1 MFDFTLKIH
10 YIFLM
15 ITMGIDQMLKKMEDT
30 NASDLYIKTGC
41 PPMYKIEG
49 STLPAK
55 MEALTPEDTEQLAY
69 SIMSDEQKKE
79 FEREM
84 ELNFAYHLPGVRF
97 RVNVYRQRESVGIV
111 FRQIKLKVATLEDL
125 NLPSILKEIALT
137 PRGLV
142 LVTGAT
148 GSGKSTTLAALI
160 DYRNENR
167 TGHIVTIED
176 PIEFVHMDKKG
187 IVSQREVG
195 IDTHSFANALKNT
208 LRQAPEVILIG
219 EMRDTD
225 TVSSAIYYA
234 ETGHL
239 VLSTLHSTNA
249 NQTLE
254 RIINFFPE
262 EMHTQI
268 YLSLSLN
275 LKAVISQRL
284 IPTVDKKRVA
294 AIEIMIA
301 TPRIKELI
309 RRGQIGELKTSIEAS
324 QNEGCQSFDQAIFEF
339 YSKGIISQDDAL
351 RYADSPN
358 NMRLKMK
365 GLG

>member
-1 MFDFTLKIH
+1 
-10 YIFLM
+10 M
-15 ITMGIDQMLKKMEDT
+15 ITMSIDQLLEKMRET
-30 NASDLYIKTGC
+30 NASDLYIKAGC

-49 STLPAK
+49 NTLPAK
-55 MEALTPEDTEQLAY
+55 MDALTPEDTEKLAY

-79 FEREM
+79 FEKEH

-111 FRQIKLKVATLEDL
+111 FRQIKLQIATLSDL
-125 NLPSILKEIALT
+125 NLPPVFAEIALT

-167 TGHIVTIED
+167 TGHIITIED
-176 PIEFVHMDKKG
+176 PIEFIHIDKKG

-195 IDTHSFANALKNT
+195 IDTHSFSNALKNA

-219 EMRDTD
+219 EMRDTE

-249 NQTLE
+249 NQTME
-254 RIINFFPE
+254 RVINFFPE
-262 EMHTQI
+262 EMHPQI
-268 YLSLSLN
+268 FLALSLN

-284 IPTVDKKRVA
+284 IPGIDKKRVA
-294 AIEIMIA
+294 AIEIMLV

-309 RRGQIGELKTSIEAS
+309 RRGQIGGELKSAIEGS
-324 QNEGCQSFDQAIFEF
+324 RNEGCQSFDQAIFEL
-339 YSKGIISQDDAL
+339 YQQGRITQENAL

-358 NMRLKMK
+358 DMRLKMK
-365 GLG
+365 GLA

>member
-1 MFDFTLKIH
+1 MIQMTMDQLLEK
-10 YIFLM
+10 M
-15 ITMGIDQMLKKMEDT
+15 ITT

-49 STLPAK
+49 QTLPAK
-55 MEALTPEDTEQLAY
+55 LDPLTPEDTEKLAY
-69 SIMSDEQKKE
+69 SIMTEEQQKQ
-79 FEREM
+79 FEKDL

-97 RVNVYRQRESVGIV
+97 RVNVYRQRESIAIV
-111 FRQIKLKVATLEDL
+111 FRQIKVQIATIDDL
-125 NLPSILKEIALT
+125 NLPQIFKEIALT

-148 GSGKSTTLAALI
+148 GSGKSTTLAAMI

-167 TGHIVTIED
+167 TGHIITIED
-176 PIEFVHMDKKG
+176 PIEFVHTDKKG
-187 IVSQREVG
+187 IISQREVG
-195 IDTHSFANALKNT
+195 IDTHSFTEALKNT

-219 EMRDTD
+219 EMRDVE
-225 TVSSAIYYA
+225 TVSSALHYA

-239 VLSTLHSTNA
+239 VFSTLHSTNA
-249 NQTLE
+249 NQTME
-254 RIINFFPE
+254 RLINFFPE
-262 EMHTQI
+262 EMHKQVF
-268 YLSLSLN
+268 LELSLN

-309 RRGQIGELKTSIEAS
+309 RRGQIAGELKAAIEAGR
-324 QNEGCQSFDQAIFEF
+324 NEGCQSFDQCIFEL
-339 YSKGIISQDDAL
+339 YTEGRISQEEAL
-351 RYADSPN
+351 RNADSPN
-358 NMRLKMK
+358 DMRLKMK
-365 GLG
+365 GLA

>member
-1 MFDFTLKIH
+1 ML
-10 YIFLM
+10 
-15 ITMGIDQMLKKMEDT
+15 TMSINQMLEKMVET
-30 NASDLYIKTGC
+30 NASDLYIKTGS

-55 MEALTPEDTEQLAY
+55 MEALTPANTESLAY

-79 FEREM
+79 FEKEK

-97 RVNVYRQRESVGIV
+97 RVNVYRQMESVGIV
-111 FRQIKLKVATLEDL
+111 FRQIKLKIATLDDL
-125 NLPSILKEIALT
+125 NLPPVLKDFALT

-148 GSGKSTTLAALI
+148 GSGKSTTLAAMI

-167 TGHIVTIED
+167 TGHIITIED

-187 IVSQREVG
+187 ILSQREVG
-195 IDTHSFANALKNT
+195 IDTYSFSTALKNT

-219 EMRDTD
+219 EIRDMETM
-225 TVSSAIYYA
+225 SSSLYYA

-239 VLSTLHSTNA
+239 VISTLHSTNA
-249 NQTLE
+249 NQTME
-254 RIINFFPE
+254 RVINFFPQD
-262 EMHTQI
+262 MHPQI

-275 LKAVISQRL
+275 LRAVISQRL
-284 IPTVDKKRVA
+284 IPSVDKKRVA
-294 AIEIMIA
+294 AIEIMLV

-309 RRGQIGELKTSIEAS
+309 RRGQIGGELKASIES
-324 QNEGCQSFDQAIFEF
+324 GKNEGCQSFDQAIFEF
-339 YSKGIISQDDAL
+339 YQQGKITQEDAL
-351 RYADSPN
+351 RYSDSPN
-358 NMRLKMK
+358 DMRLKMK
-365 GLG
+365 GLA

>member
-1 MFDFTLKIH
+1 
-10 YIFLM
+10 
-15 ITMGIDQMLKKMEDT
+15 MLKKMEEI

-49 STLPAK
+49 NTIPAK
-55 MEALTPEDTEQLAY
+55 MEPLLPEDTKQLAY
-69 SIMSDEQKKE
+69 SIMNDEQKRE
-79 FEREM
+79 FESTM
-84 ELNFAYHLPGVRF
+84 ELNFAYHLPGSRF
-97 RVNVYRQRESVGIV
+97 RVNVYKQRETIAIV
-111 FRQIKLKVATLEDL
+111 FRQIKLKIATLEDL
-125 NLPSILKEIALT
+125 NLPPILKEIALLQ
-137 PRGLV
+137 RGLV

-148 GSGKSTTLAALI
+148 GSGKSTTLAAMI

-176 PIEFVHMDKKG
+176 PIEFVHLDKKG

-195 IDTHSFANALKNT
+195 IDTYSFANALKNT

-219 EMRDTD
+219 EMRDVD

-239 VLSTLHSTNA
+239 VLSTLHAANA

-262 EMHTQI
+262 EMHPQI
-268 YLSLSLN
+268 YLTLSLN
-275 LKAVISQRL
+275 LMAVISQRL
-284 IPTVDKKRVA
+284 IPTIDKKRVA
-294 AIEIMIA
+294 AVEIMIA

-309 RRGQIGELKTSIEAS
+309 RRGNIKELKTAIEAS
-324 QNEGCQSFDQAIFEF
+324 QNEGCQSFDQAIFELF
-339 YSKGIISQDDAL
+339 TKGIITQENAL